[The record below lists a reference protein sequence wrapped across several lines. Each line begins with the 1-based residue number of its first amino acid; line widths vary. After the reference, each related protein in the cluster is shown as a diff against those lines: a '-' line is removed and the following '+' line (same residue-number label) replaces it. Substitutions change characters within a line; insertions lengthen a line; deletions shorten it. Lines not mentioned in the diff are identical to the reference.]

1 MPHCTGKR
9 KKKKGKSK
17 PKGYQR
23 CLKLKLRK
31 LTTLVQKRSSPDTRS
46 GLLHTPLVLQLN
58 AARSALR
65 TGVTKVAVRKS
76 KKGAALKKWFKEE
89 WVDVK
94 TGKPCGRK
102 SAKKGESKR
111 PYPSCRPKAVAAKM
125 TKAEKASSAR
135 RKTGPAKIKHAVTA
149 SGRRRKK

>member
-1 MPHCTGKR
+1 
-9 KKKKGKSK
+9 
-17 PKGYQR
+17 
-23 CLKLKLRK
+23 
-31 LTTLVQKRSSPDTRS
+31 
-46 GLLHTPLVLQLN
+46 
-58 AARSALR
+58 
-65 TGVTKVAVRKS
+65 VAVKKS

-135 RKTGPAKIKHAVTA
+135 RKTGPKAIKHAVNNSYKSYPTMHNNWLTFRQSRTQKNFSSVKA
-149 SGRRRKK
+149 KLLLSRL

>member
-1 MPHCTGKR
+1 MPKPNQVRKR
-9 KKKKGKSK
+9 VTKKKPTG
-17 PKGYQR
+17 G
-23 CLKLKLRK
+23 
-31 LTTLVQKRSSPDTRS
+31 LT
-46 GLLHTPLVLQLN
+46 
-58 AARSALR
+58 
-65 TGVTKVAVRKS
+65 
-76 KKGAALKKWFKEE
+76 KWFKEE

-135 RKTGPAKIKHAVTA
+135 RKTGPKRIAHAVTA
-149 SGRRRKK
+149 SGKRRNSTRNA

>member
-1 MPHCTGKR
+1 
-9 KKKKGKSK
+9 
-17 PKGYQR
+17 
-23 CLKLKLRK
+23 L
-31 LTTLVQKRSSPDTRS
+31 
-46 GLLHTPLVLQLN
+46 
-58 AARSALR
+58 ALR

-102 SAKKGESKR
+102 SATKSKR

-125 TKAEKASSAR
+125 TKAEKASSSR

-149 SGRRRKK
+149 SGRRRKTTKKKK